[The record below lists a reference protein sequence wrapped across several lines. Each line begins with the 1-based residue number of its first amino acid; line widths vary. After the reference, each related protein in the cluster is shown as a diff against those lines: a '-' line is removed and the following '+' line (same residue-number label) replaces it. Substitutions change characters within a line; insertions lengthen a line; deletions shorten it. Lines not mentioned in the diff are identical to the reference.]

1 MTNDTTDKT
10 GSTYQT
16 PAPYTRGTTITVKP
30 EQILKAIDDRLA
42 VSAEAQQRLTTSK
55 ELVDA
60 LVTQIQDGMSKT
72 GSLYGDLKAAVT
84 ERDLGYV
91 KRGLARIPVIKR
103 LVGKKGKYLS
113 LSDAITQSLGD
124 VERGLTGLEAQVE
137 PFGDYHR
144 QQEDTVSYLLGERK
158 QATERFTGYKTQ
170 LESVVAELTPLESA
184 HKGKAAGYQRS
195 AADFDEEE
203 RRLQLQSDRRELE
216 TKLRAEGRLIDTAT
230 ELVEF
235 LGVNIST
242 VATYVDTARDL
253 IATARRQLLVV
264 GPHLQS
270 QAQLA
275 QLGDTLGNS
284 LQQYQDMRA
293 TANGAAVALSM
304 RGAALSRTVQEALGS
319 PFYAGAV
326 VDSVRQ
332 IGDLVDRE
340 RREDLQRLE
349 QRLLPPPVEEAPR
362 TLLEA
367 DNPEKKE

>member
-16 PAPYTRGTTITVKP
+16 PTLYTSGTSITVDPGK
-30 EQILKAIDDRLA
+30 ILKAIDDRLA
-42 VSAEAQQRLTTSK
+42 VSAEAQKRLTTSQ
-55 ELVDA
+55 ELVDG
-60 LVTQIQDGMSKT
+60 LVAKTQDAMAKT

-84 ERDLGYV
+84 ERDFGYV
-91 KRGLARIPVIKR
+91 RRMMTRIPGLKR
-103 LVGKKGKYLS
+103 LAGKKGQYLS
-113 LSDAITQSLGD
+113 LSDAIKQSLGD

-144 QQEDTVSYLLGERK
+144 QQEETVHYLLGERK
-158 QATERFTGYKTQ
+158 EATERFIKYKQQ
-170 LESVVAELTPLESA
+170 LDDVVAELTPLESA
-184 HKGKAAGYQRS
+184 HKEKAAGKQKS
-195 AADFDEEE
+195 APYFKEEE
-203 RRLQLQSDRRELE
+203 KRLQLQSERRRLE
-216 TKLRAEGRLIDTAT
+216 TTLRAEGRLIDTST
-230 ELVEF
+230 ELVDF
-235 LGVNIST
+235 LGANITT
-242 VATYVDTARDL
+242 VAAYVDTAGDL
-253 IATARRQLLVV
+253 IATARRQLQVV

-275 QLGDTLGNS
+275 QLGDTLGSS

-326 VDSVRQ
+326 VDAVRQ
-332 IGDLVDRE
+332 LGKLVDSE
-340 RREDLQRLE
+340 RREDLQRLG
-349 QRLLPPPVEEAPR
+349 QRLLPPTLEEAPR
-362 TLLEA
+362 ALLEA